1 MPMPMSNWATP
12 KDSANSPA
20 NEPSDCADRPKS
32 VRRPSAMMDVTVL
45 KAWLSAKPVS
55 RQTSMAQA
63 EESGLGPAFGAA
75 SAAL

>member
-1 MPMPMSNWATP
+1 MPMPMSSCATP

-20 NEPSDCADRPKS
+20 NEPRDCAERPKS
-32 VRRPSAMMDVTVL
+32 VRRPSAMMEVTVL

-63 EESGLGPAFGAA
+63 EESGFGLGFGAA